1 MIRVAIIDDH
11 VVVRAGLKYVIASDP
26 ELAFAGEYGGGRGAA
41 QFVATTEPDVTLLD
55 VRMPD
60 LNGVEALKD
69 ILAARPSAKVVMLTT
84 SDAEEDVYRSI
95 ECGAMGYVQKEAPVE
110 EIIRAI
116 RSAVA
121 GDVYMSEDVRRVYE
135 TRKGAKGLSPR
146 EAEVLNAVGDGLNN
160 REIGAKLGISEN
172 SVKMHLKRVFFKLG
186 ATDRTE
192 AVDLAVRR
200 GFLTRGR
207 G

>member
-1 MIRVAIIDDH
+1 MIRVAVVDDH
-11 VVVRAGLKYVIASDP
+11 VVLRAGLKYVIASDP
-26 ELAFAGEYGGGRGAA
+26 EMEFAGEFGGGRGAA
-41 QFVATTEPDVTLLD
+41 QFVSDIEPDVTLLD

-60 LNGVEALKD
+60 LNGVEALKE
-69 ILAARPSAKVVMLTT
+69 ILAVRPKAKVVMLTT
-84 SDAEEDVYRSI
+84 SDAEEDVYQSI

-110 EIIRAI
+110 EILRAI

-121 GDVYMSEDVRRVYE
+121 GEIYMSEDIRRIYE

-146 EAEVLNAVGDGLNN
+146 ESEVLDAVGSGMNN
-160 REIGAKLGISEN
+160 REIGRKLGISEN

-192 AVDLAVRR
+192 AVNLAVKR
-200 GFLTRGR
+200 GFLSRS
-207 G
+207 